1 MEISISWLIITAS
14 ICLAISIIEGWF
26 LVLSRFLDIKIFP
39 GYGYLV
45 KSHIDYI
52 MMSGLLFAIYLILNS
67 LNLTLS
73 NSTIV
78 ALTIGALY
86 NPFGFLLQAIKP
98 NIADTDSKI
107 IKAGLLIGFLPAI
120 YGFLGVAYTVILKFI

>member
-14 ICLAISIIEGWF
+14 ICITISIIEGWV
-26 LVLSRFLDIKIFP
+26 LVFARFLNIKIFP

-52 MMSGLLFAIYLILNS
+52 MMSGMLFAIYLILNS
-67 LNLTLS
+67 LNLTIS
-73 NSTIV
+73 NSIIV
-78 ALTIGALY
+78 TLTIGALY

-98 NIADTDSKI
+98 NITDTNSKI
-107 IKAGLLIGFLPAI
+107 KKAGLLIGFLPAT